1 MNILR
6 FNTDVNAV
14 SPDIGV
20 VKVCIQQMLDL
31 TAVANFSFDQTRYL
45 PSIHV
50 KAAGLYGSL
59 TQAQRALDEAALKME
74 VSASQGLKKLN
85 ALRGAITETASDD
98 DLEDNA
104 YFRAQ
109 AIISLKRGM
118 NAAAKDAQQRFKS
131 LADVR
136 FDPALTRKYK
146 SGLDAEL
153 AQLNLAQIASGEKI
167 EALEVSRKVLNDAM
181 AVLEKRNFAD
191 IAKDTV
197 LSVENISAVGMAAP
211 EAELIRLAVEHMKK
225 TLEDISKALNYLTMY
240 DQRERLIKQIAA
252 LKPGHD
258 ERAADLKMTAAKITV
273 IDSVHA
279 LYQTFFNARAEY
291 AKFDQGI
298 TAFFDHL
305 ELGDKAGYEDRFV
318 SIAPSLIDYLK
329 TIR

>member
-14 SPDIGV
+14 SPDMGV
-20 VKVCIQQMLDL
+20 VNVCIQQMLDL

-59 TQAQRALDEAALKME
+59 TQARRALDEAALKME

-104 YFRAQ
+104 YFRAH
-109 AIISLKRGM
+109 AISILKRGI
-118 NAAAKDAQQRFKS
+118 NAAEKDAQQRFKS
-131 LADVR
+131 LSDVA
-136 FDPALTRKYK
+136 FNPALTGKYK
-146 SGLDAEL
+146 SELDAEL
-153 AQLNLAQIASGEKI
+153 AQLNLAQIASEEKI
-167 EALEVSRKVLNDAM
+167 EALEVSRKVLSDAM

-240 DQRERLIKQIAA
+240 DQRERLIKQIEA

-258 ERAADLKMTAAKITV
+258 QRAADLKMTAAKITL

-279 LYQTFFNARAEY
+279 LYQSFFNARAEY
-291 AKFDQGI
+291 AKFNQGI

-305 ELGDKAGYEDRFV
+305 KLGDQAGYEDRFV